1 MKQVTKDNLQNIQEA
16 HVAQYQNN
24 NPIKKWT
31 EDLNRHFSK
40 GDTQMVNKHKMFK
53 IAHYQRNANQN

>member
-24 NPIKKWT
+24 NPIKKWI

-53 IAHYQRNANQN
+53 IAHY